1 MRKFIIPAIAAAV
14 LTIASA
20 AHAQY
25 IYIPWCGYVWNGF
38 GYVYVCY

>member
-20 AHAQY
+20 AHAQV
-25 IYIPWCGYVWNGF
+25 YIPCGWVWNGYF
-38 GYVYVCY
+38 WVYVCY

>member
-14 LTIASA
+14 LTITSA

-25 IYIPWCGYVWNGF
+25 IPYFPCWVWNGYF
-38 GYVYVCY
+38 WVNVCY